1 MSKDEPQQT
10 EWESE
15 VGLSEE
21 TTYVALYPN
30 RKHAEEWMEEA
41 KEQGYG
47 SRSKYLYELIQEARA
62 ARQEGF
68 LAYSQDESKI
78 EELQLQVEQ
87 LQGDLEDAR
96 NSEPGEIEIAHEEFV
111 TTFLT
116 ENYQP
121 LSKVLHQVTDSGV
134 LTGIVK
140 DAVEDQLFDLAE
152 ENKVEY
158 KQGYGW
164 RLAHND
170 ADTEAVEA

>member
-1 MSKDEPQQT
+1 MSDEELQQT
-10 EWESE
+10 EWENE

-21 TTYVALYPN
+21 TTYVALYPS

-41 KEQGYG
+41 EEQGYG

-68 LAYSQDESKI
+68 LAYSQNESKV

-87 LQGDLEDAR
+87 LQDELENAR
-96 NSEPGEIEIAHEEFV
+96 NSEPGEIDIEHEEFV
-111 TTFLT
+111 TAFLT
-116 ENYQP
+116 DRYQEFESI
-121 LSKVLHQVTDSGV
+121 LREVTGSGV

-140 DAVEDQLFDLAE
+140 DAVEEQLFDLAE
-152 ENKVEY
+152 DDKVEY

-164 RLAHND
+164 RLAHDD

>member
-1 MSKDEPQQT
+1 MPDGESQQT
-10 EWESE
+10 KWEKD

-30 RKHAEEWMEEA
+30 RGHAEVWMEEA

-87 LQGDLEDAR
+87 LQDDLQKAR
-96 NSEPGEIEIAHEEFV
+96 NTEPGEIDIEHEEFV
-111 TTFLT
+111 TAFLT
-116 ENYQP
+116 DRYQEFETI
-121 LSKVLHQVTDSGV
+121 LKEVTGSGI

-140 DAVEDQLFDLAE
+140 DAVEEQLYELAE
-152 ENKVEY
+152 QDKVEY
-158 KQGYGW
+158 KHGYGW
-164 RLAHND
+164 RLVQND
-170 ADTEAVEA
+170 SDAEAIEA